1 MDSQLAENAGEAVKT
16 LLPAGKLRVAIAISA
31 APGAFW
37 AARDSVSG
45 EPRGVSVDLAKAFAR
60 ELGAPVELVV
70 YENSSLITAAAARGE
85 WDATFI
91 PMDDD
96 RATKIDFGP
105 VYNVAESTF
114 LTRPGLSIGSVPEV
128 DRPGVRIVAVADTTT
143 MRACAAWAKQAVVT
157 GFSTI
162 DEVVAKLRAGEMDA
176 FAMSRD
182 GLTTLAAEL
191 PGSRVLPGQF
201 FGAKTAVATPRGRPD
216 MLARA
221 TAFMEWAKASG
232 LVRRIF
238 DANGMAESPVA
249 E

>member
-1 MDSQLAENAGEAVKT
+1 MTIQNATG

-37 AARDSVSG
+37 ASRDPSSG
-45 EPRGVSVDLAKAFAR
+45 EPRGVSVDLAKAFAA
-60 ELGAPVELVV
+60 ELGVPLQLVV
-70 YENSSLITAAAARGE
+70 YENSSSITAAAAKGE

-96 RATKIDFGP
+96 RAKKIDFGP

-114 LTRPGLSIGSVPEV
+114 LVRAGSSLASVAEV

-143 MRACAAWAKQAVVT
+143 MRACEAWARQTRVT
-157 GFSTI
+157 GFATV
-162 DEVVAKLRAGEMDA
+162 DEIVKKLKAGEMDA

-182 GLTTLAAEL
+182 GLTALAAEI

-201 FGAKTAVATPRGRPD
+201 FGAKTAVATPQGRAEL
-216 MLARA
+216 LARVG
-221 TAFMEWAKASG
+221 AFLQAAKSNG
-232 LVRRIF
+232 TVRRIF
-238 DANGMAESPVA
+238 DANGMAGSPVA
-249 E
+249 D

>member
-1 MDSQLAENAGEAVKT
+1 MDSQQGRRGDDAMPLP
-16 LLPAGKLRVAIAISA
+16 PAGKLRVAIAISA

-37 AARDSVSG
+37 ASRDAASG
-45 EPRGVSVDLAKAFAR
+45 EPRGVSVDLARAFAA
-60 ELGAPVELVV
+60 ELGAPLELVV
-70 YENSSLITAAAARGE
+70 YENSSSITAAAARGE

-96 RATKIDFGP
+96 RAKKIDFGP

-114 LTRPGLSIGSVPEV
+114 LVRPGLSIATVADV
-128 DRPGVRIVAVADTTT
+128 DRPGVRVVAVADTTT
-143 MRACAAWAKQAVVT
+143 MRACAAWAKQTAVT
-157 GFSTI
+157 GYPTI
-162 DEVVAKLRAGEMDA
+162 DEVVAKLRSGEMDA

-201 FGAKTAVATPRGRPD
+201 FGAKTAVATPQGRPD

-221 TAFMEWAKASG
+221 TAFMNTAKSSG

-238 DANGMAESPVA
+238 DANGMEESPVA
-249 E
+249 D